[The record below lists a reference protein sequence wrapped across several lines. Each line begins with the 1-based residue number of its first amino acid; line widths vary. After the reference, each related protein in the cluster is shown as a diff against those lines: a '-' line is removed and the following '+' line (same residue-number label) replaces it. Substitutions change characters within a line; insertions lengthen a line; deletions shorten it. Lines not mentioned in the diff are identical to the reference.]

1 MKQLRR
7 MQTKMKISEIFDQWG
22 IFTALQNK
30 HPPWESDITPL
41 TFDIYY
47 KTSRGEKIC
56 TPFLEHFAPM
66 NESKIN
72 IIATFLI
79 ELYGNN
85 WSKEYNTLNLVYN
98 PIENYR
104 MTETETNATETTA
117 TDSHTENATATET
130 ATGTTETDVNST
142 NSTEQTSNNTSTD
155 KKSAYKSQSFVN
167 DRQKIDNGELSS
179 EQSDDAHTETS
190 TQKTGTATNALTSSK
205 NENVATDTSRELTRS
220 GNIGVTTSQQMI
232 QSERE
237 LYIWNFFLDVVFPDL
252 DKIFTLKCY

>member
-1 MKQLRR
+1 
-7 MQTKMKISEIFDQWG
+7 MKISEIFDQWG

-30 HPPWESDITPL
+30 NPPWVNDITAI

-47 KTSRGEKIC
+47 KTSRGDKIC
-56 TPFLEHFAPM
+56 TPFLEHFAPLTE
-66 NESKIN
+66 NKID

-117 TDSHTENATATET
+117 TDSHTENATATQT
-130 ATGTTETDVNST
+130 DVGTTETDVNST

-155 KKSAYKSQSFVN
+155 KKSAYNSQTFVN
-167 DRQKIDNGELSS
+167 DRQKTDNGGISS
-179 EQSDDAHTETS
+179 EQTDDAHTETS
-190 TQKTGTATNALTSSK
+190 TQKTATATNALTGSK
-205 NENVATDTSRELTRS
+205 NENVATDTERNLTRS

>member
-1 MKQLRR
+1 
-7 MQTKMKISEIFDQWG
+7 MKISEIFDQWG
-22 IFTALQNK
+22 IFASLQNK

-47 KTSRGEKIC
+47 KTSRGDKIC
-56 TPFLEHFAPM
+56 TPFLEHFAPLT
-66 NESKIN
+66 ESKIG

-85 WSKEYNTLNLVYN
+85 WAKQYNTLNLVYN

-104 MTETETNATETTA
+104 MVETETNATETTA
-117 TDSHTENATATET
+117 TDSHTENATATEN
-130 ATGTTETDVNST
+130 ATDTTETDVNST

-155 KKSAYKSQSFVN
+155 KKSAYNSQSFVN
-167 DRQKIDNGELSS
+167 DRQKTDSGGTSS
-179 EQSDDAHTETS
+179 EQTDDAHTETS
-190 TQKTGTATNALTSSK
+190 TQKTATATNALTASK
-205 NENVATDTSRELTRS
+205 NENVATDTERELTRS

>member
-1 MKQLRR
+1 
-7 MQTKMKISEIFDQWG
+7 MKISEIFDQWG

-30 HPPWESDITPL
+30 NPPWASDITPL

-47 KTSRGEKIC
+47 KTSRGDKIC
-56 TPFLEHFAPM
+56 TPFLEHFAPLT
-66 NESKIN
+66 EAKIG
-72 IIATFLI
+72 IIATFLV

-85 WSKEYNTLNLVYN
+85 WSKQYNTLNLEYN

-117 TDSHTENATATET
+117 TDTHTENATATET
-130 ATGTTETDVNST
+130 DAGTTETDVNST
-142 NSTEQTSNNTSTD
+142 NSTEQTSSNTSTD
-155 KKSAYKSQSFVN
+155 KKSAYNSQTFVN
-167 DRQKIDNGELSS
+167 DRQKIDSGEMSS

-190 TQKTGTATNALTSSK
+190 TQKTATATNSLTSSK
-205 NENVATDTSRELTRS
+205 NENVETDTTRNLLRS

-232 QSERE
+232 QSERD

>member
-1 MKQLRR
+1 
-7 MQTKMKISEIFDQWG
+7 MKISEIFDQWG

-30 HPPWESDITPL
+30 HPPWENDITAL

-47 KTSRGEKIC
+47 KTSRGDKIC

-66 NESKIN
+66 TESKIG
-72 IIATFLI
+72 IIATFLMEI
-79 ELYGNN
+79 YANN

-117 TDSHTENATATET
+117 TDSHTENATATQTDE
-130 ATGTTETDVNST
+130 GTTETDVNST
-142 NSTEQTSNNTSTD
+142 NSAEQTSSNTSTD
-155 KKSAYKSQSFVN
+155 KKSAYNSQSFVN
-167 DRQKIDNGELSS
+167 DRQKIDSGEMSS

-190 TQKTGTATNALTSSK
+190 TQKTATATNALTGSK
-205 NENVATDTSRELTRS
+205 NETVETESSRELTRS
-220 GNIGVTTSQQMI
+220 GNIGVTTSQKMI
-232 QSERE
+232 QSERD

>member
-1 MKQLRR
+1 
-7 MQTKMKISEIFDQWG
+7 MKISEIFDQWG

-30 HPPWESDITPL
+30 NPPWVNDITAL

-47 KTSRGEKIC
+47 KTSRGDKIC

-66 NESKIN
+66 TESKIG

-85 WSKEYNTLNLVYN
+85 WAKQYNTINLNYN

-104 MTETETNATETTA
+104 MVETETNATETTA
-117 TDSHTENATATET
+117 TDTHTENATATQT
-130 ATGTTETDVNST
+130 DVGTTETDVNST
-142 NSTEQTSNNTSTD
+142 NSTEQSTNNTSTD
-155 KKSAYKSQSFVN
+155 KKSAYNSQSFVN
-167 DRQKIDNGELSS
+167 DRQKTDSGEISS
-179 EQSDDAHTETS
+179 EQTDDAHTETS
-190 TQKTGTATNALTSSK
+190 TQKTATATNALTSSK
-205 NENVATDTSRELTRS
+205 NENVATDAERNLTRS